1 MKAINPGP
9 GREAGGFLLEPTT
22 VTVPTT
28 AIAPDSAKSMM
39 GK

>member
-1 MKAINPGP
+1 MAKSI
-9 GREAGGFLLEPTT
+9 LLDCAESVPTT

-28 AIAPDSAKSMM
+28 ATTPDNAKSMM